1 MPNHIQNKLRVYSEN
16 SNDIKV
22 FLENIKSEKRVIDF
36 DKIIPMPNVLN
47 DTESSTSVSK
57 SLYYYLLMTD
67 NNDLLNIV
75 PHKSLFSADSFNDC
89 TKDEKDEMMKLGE
102 KYFSIYKECG
112 AFNWYDWRCDNWG
125 TKWNAYE
132 SYLCKSLDNK
142 EVLIEFQTAWN
153 GVPYLIEKLVSSY
166 PNLSFEYKFADED
179 TGYNCGNGK
188 GENGLFTFYYIGGCN
203 AESIKIYAECWGYDE
218 GDFYQDDK
226 GTWHNRMF
234 EDYDEEDYN
243 NFDD

>member
-1 MPNHIQNKLRVYSEN
+1 MPNHIQNKLRIYSEN
-16 SNDIKV
+16 TNDIKV
-22 FLENIKSEKRVIDF
+22 FLENIKGEKEVIDF

-47 DTESSTSVSK
+47 DTESSTDVSK

-67 NNDLLNIV
+67 NNELLNIA
-75 PHKSLFSADSFNDC
+75 PHKSFFSADSFNDC
-89 TKDEKDEMMKLGE
+89 TKDEKDEMMKVGE

-132 SYLCKSLDNK
+132 SYLCSSLDNK
-142 EVLIEFQTAWN
+142 EVVIEFQTAWN

-179 TGYNCGNGK
+179 MGYNCGNGN
-188 GENGLFTFYYIGGCN
+188 GENGLFTFDYIGGCN

-218 GDFYQDDK
+218 EDFYQDDK
-226 GTWHNRMF
+226 GIWHNRMF
-234 EDYDEEDYN
+234 EDFDEEDYN

>member
-16 SNDIKV
+16 TNDIKV
-22 FLENIKSEKRVIDF
+22 FLENIKGEKEVIDF

-47 DTESSTSVSK
+47 DTESSTDVSK

-75 PHKSLFSADSFNDC
+75 PYKSLFSADSFNNC
-89 TKDEKDEMMKLGE
+89 TKDEKDEMMKVGE

-132 SYLCKSLDNK
+132 SYLCGLDNK

-179 TGYNCGNGK
+179 MGYNCGVGGTLDDGTWIFEYEGWQSDNAMDLYIECHK
-188 GENGLFTFYYIGGCN
+188 EN
-203 AESIKIYAECWGYDE
+203 KD
-218 GDFYQDDK
+218 DFYKDEL
-226 GTWHNRMF
+226 GRWHNRNW
-234 EDYDEEDYN
+234 E
-243 NFDD
+243 